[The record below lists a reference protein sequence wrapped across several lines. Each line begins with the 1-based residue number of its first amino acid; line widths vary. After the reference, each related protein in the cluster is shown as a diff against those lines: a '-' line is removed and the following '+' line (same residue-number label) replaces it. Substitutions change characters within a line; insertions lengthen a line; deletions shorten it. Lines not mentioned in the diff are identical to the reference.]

1 MLAALR
7 LLTITHT
14 HSRDGNI
21 RAGLG
26 IFGVS
31 GCSLGSAVSLG
42 ESFTLL
48 FFVLGVIY
56 TVIFCTEPTLLCPCT
71 STPITF
77 TASSVQDLL
86 SFSSKASSVLW
97 ASAKAEPGGAEEL
110 QQQPQCCF
118 LPDFCWV
125 SFRDIL
131 SSLWWRGGWMRAWFR
146 WWWQKKNTTMKSQ
159 QGSSPPLF
167 LALYLHLSGQAGIAV
182 PVLLTFRL
190 LVWSQSSSPSWQGKG
205 RVGEALKGWIGVG
218 TLLSGHS

>member
-97 ASAKAEPGGAEEL
+97 ASAKAEPGGTEEL

-159 QGSSPPLF
+159 QGSSPPLL
-167 LALYLHLSGQAGIAV
+167 LALYLHLSGASWNCSPSAINLSTAGVEPEQQPQLAGEGEG
-182 PVLLTFRL
+182 
-190 LVWSQSSSPSWQGKG
+190 WSSSEGMNWCWHL
-205 RVGEALKGWIGVG
+205 A
-218 TLLSGHS
+218 